1 MPRQIFPAS
10 REFYLK
16 NGTTLLSQGFS
27 GLRNSSNLQA
37 AIRSFRNFATALRVA
52 SALSIQRLLEV
63 IIASWCGRKVNKDFI
78 ASRPG
83 WSKLS
88 AVRNR
93 HVYEVKSTYMLQPGP
108 AALTEGV
115 RQLHTIISHVAGVS
129 VKPELCPQERVDPDL
144 KTGWNSRPRM
154 ASSTGATDEV

>member
-1 MPRQIFPAS
+1 
-10 REFYLK
+10 
-16 NGTTLLSQGFS
+16 
-27 GLRNSSNLQA
+27 
-37 AIRSFRNFATALRVA
+37 
-52 SALSIQRLLEV
+52 
-63 IIASWCGRKVNKDFI
+63 
-78 ASRPG
+78 
-83 WSKLS
+83 
-88 AVRNR
+88 VRNR